1 MDTPTQQ
8 DYMDVTNSLVENF
21 TLRAALI
28 WEYQ

>member
-8 DYMDVTNSLVENF
+8 DYMEVTNLLVENF